1 MILSAKHGFLK
12 ADDIIH
18 ENYDVAFGTPRAK
31 QITQEELSQQFHQKN
46 LFAYDELV
54 VLGGKKYRKV
64 IDPLL
69 QPHQKAN
76 YPLAPYKGIGYMLQA
91 LHQAVESKVE
101 LPPHI

>member
-18 ENYDVAFGTPRAK
+18 ENYDVAFGTPHAK
-31 QITQEELSQQFHQKN
+31 QITREELSQQFHQKIF
-46 LFAYDELV
+46 FAYDELV

-69 QPHQKAN
+69 QPHQKKRIIRWLHIKE
-76 YPLAPYKGIGYMLQA
+76 LATCFRRYIKQWN
-91 LHQAVESKVE
+91 QK
-101 LPPHI
+101 